1 MFQLN
6 RATSSGINIRGLIV
20 SLLIN
25 AVIPFLL
32 FTFLTRY
39 ESMTA
44 FTALSVTAI
53 IPLLSTGVEVIRNRR
68 LDLIAIFSLLGTLTG
83 IIAIFLGGDA
93 RLLIVRE
100 SLFTGVLGLTCFVS
114 LLLFPRPLMF
124 YIIRQVVAGNDV
136 ARIQTFNRNWRNAA
150 PRVRS
155 THRVITTVW
164 GCVFLGEFLGHT
176 LIAYTLPI
184 AVGLVLGSTL
194 FTGMMVAT
202 TAWTF
207 AYARWVQRRVQQ
219 EQVQ

>member
-1 MFQLN
+1 
-6 RATSSGINIRGLIV
+6 
-20 SLLIN
+20 
-25 AVIPFLL
+25 
-32 FTFLTRY
+32 
-39 ESMTA
+39 MTA

-83 IIAIFLGGDA
+83 IITIFLGGDA

-136 ARIQTFNRNWRNAA
+136 ARIQTFNRNWQHTA

-164 GCVFLGEFLGHT
+164 GCVFLGEFLVRT

-202 TAWTF
+202 IAWTF
-207 AYARWVQRRVQQ
+207 AYAHRVQRRVQQ
-219 EQVQ
+219 EHVQ